1 MTLCVLRRS
10 RSFASKLLLT
20 AAAALTVTPRVTMAE
35 LCTDGGK
42 CNDEVEKAKLAA
54 EAAEKYKPEDSIF
67 MKIIRKEIPADIVYE
82 DDKAVAFRD
91 VNPVTPKHILVIPR
105 KPLMQLSSSTEED
118 IPLLGHLMWVAKKV
132 AEKENLNESGYR
144 LVINN
149 GRDAAQSVYHLHIH
163 ILGGR
168 QMSWPPG

>member
-1 MTLCVLRRS
+1 MGESADQESRTDITSDNEKTHEKMPLCVLRRS

-20 AAAALTVTPRVTMAE
+20 AAAALSVTPRVTMAE

-82 DDKAVAFRD
+82 DDKVCS
-91 VNPVTPKHILVIPR
+91 PTL
-105 KPLMQLSSSTEED
+105 
-118 IPLLGHLMWVAKKV
+118 
-132 AEKENLNESGYR
+132 
-144 LVINN
+144 
-149 GRDAAQSVYHLHIH
+149 
-163 ILGGR
+163 
-168 QMSWPPG
+168 